1 MAQIDVDPIV
11 ANEEMFYQTASH
23 LHNHTIENYNLID
36 ILYATRK
43 SMNEFGESIR
53 TLKTL
58 LNKIYD
64 NMGSAFSGLGEQ
76 ELTFTS
82 NELVMIPN
90 LHYLNNCND
99 PTRFSTMIC
108 IVTNQYLICEKNW
121 KIAYDYFRIFITFR
135 SNSKYHVFLA
145 NYGKM
150 KIHEILEQ
158 LTVDNPD
165 VLIGLKVAELIKNI
179 AHPFIILSIRKYLM
193 MQ

>member
-1 MAQIDVDPIV
+1 MAQIEYDPIV
-11 ANEEMFYQTASH
+11 ANEEMFYQTAAH

-36 ILYATRK
+36 ILSATRK

-58 LNKIYD
+58 LTKIYD

-76 ELTFTS
+76 ELRFTS

-90 LHYLNNCND
+90 LQYLNASND
-99 PTRFSTMIC
+99 VTKFSTMIC

-135 SNSKYHVFLA
+135 SNTEYHAFLA
-145 NYGKM
+145 NYGNM
-150 KIHEILEQ
+150 KINDIHGVLESTD
-158 LTVDNPD
+158 LN
-165 VLIGLKVAELIKNI
+165 KNK
-179 AHPFIILSIRKYLM
+179 PS
-193 MQ
+193 